1 MINPTDLS
9 ASEPDNIIDTF
20 ENVEQIKNLSDK
32 TVVILKP
39 ESCNINFVDV
49 DADERDRNVLF
60 IDDYSL
66 TIIVSIQIKYWIVN
80 NKITDS
86 YYIISYST
94 PNMNE
99 KNKIYHP
106 FYNDNSYD
114 DCCYEGEII
123 KKNAMTEQM
132 VNYLTMDED
141 ELSQYTGNTIPQ
153 DYKGFIMKSLS
164 NFWD

>member
-9 ASEPDNIIDTF
+9 ASHTDNIIDIF

-49 DADERDRNVLF
+49 DADDRDRNVLF

-114 DCCYEGEII
+114 DCCYEGEIV

-132 VNYLTMDED
+132 VNYLMMDED

>member
-1 MINPTDLS
+1 MIENGDATEHKQD
-9 ASEPDNIIDTF
+9 DNIIDNF
-20 ENVEQIKNLSDK
+20 ENVYKIKKLSDK
-32 TVVILKP
+32 TVVVIEP
-39 ESCNINFVDV
+39 EYCNINFS
-49 DADERDRNVLF
+49 
-60 IDDYSL
+60 DDDDNHHDKLHNQVL

-99 KNKIYHP
+99 QNKIYHP
-106 FYNDNSYD
+106 FYNDKSYD

-132 VNYLTMDED
+132 VNYLMMDED
-141 ELSQYTGNTIPQ
+141 ELFQYSGNTMPR
-153 DYKGFIMKSLS
+153 DYKGQIMKALT

>member
-1 MINPTDLS
+1 MINTTDLS
-9 ASEPDNIIDTF
+9 ASHTDNIIDTF

>member
-49 DADERDRNVLF
+49 DADDRDRNVLF

-114 DCCYEGEII
+114 DCCYEGEIV

-132 VNYLTMDED
+132 VNYLMMDED

>member
-1 MINPTDLS
+1 MIHPTDLS
-9 ASEPDNIIDTF
+9 APHTDNIIDTF

-39 ESCNINFVDV
+39 ESCNINFVDA
-49 DADERDRNVLF
+49 DADERDRKVLF

>member
-9 ASEPDNIIDTF
+9 ASHTDNIIDTF

-49 DADERDRNVLF
+49 DADDRDRNVLF

>member
-1 MINPTDLS
+1 MINPTDLP

-39 ESCNINFVDV
+39 ESFNINFVDV
-49 DADERDRNVLF
+49 DERDRKLLPLG
-60 IDDYSL
+60 DYSL

-114 DCCYEGEII
+114 DCCYEGEIV

-132 VNYLTMDED
+132 VNYLMMDED
-141 ELSQYTGNTIPQ
+141 ELSQYTGNTMPN
-153 DYKGFIMKSLS
+153 DYKAFIMKTLTY
-164 NFWD
+164 FWD

>member
-9 ASEPDNIIDTF
+9 AAEPDNIIDTF

-39 ESCNINFVDV
+39 ESCNINFVDA
-49 DADERDRNVLF
+49 DADERDRKVLF

>member
-1 MINPTDLS
+1 MINPTDLP

-39 ESCNINFVDV
+39 ESFNINFVDV
-49 DADERDRNVLF
+49 DERDRKLLPLG
-60 IDDYSL
+60 DYSL

>member
-49 DADERDRNVLF
+49 DADERDRKVLF

-114 DCCYEGEII
+114 DCCYEGEIV

-132 VNYLTMDED
+132 VNYLMMDED

>member
-1 MINPTDLS
+1 MINPTDLP
-9 ASEPDNIIDTF
+9 ASHTDNIIDTF

-49 DADERDRNVLF
+49 DADDRDRNVLF

>member
-9 ASEPDNIIDTF
+9 ASHTDNIIDIF

-39 ESCNINFVDV
+39 ESCNINFVDA
-49 DADERDRNVLF
+49 DADERDRKVLF

>member
-9 ASEPDNIIDTF
+9 AAEPDNIIDTF

-49 DADERDRNVLF
+49 DADDRDRNVLF

>member
-9 ASEPDNIIDTF
+9 ASHTDNIIDTF

-49 DADERDRNVLF
+49 DADERDRKVLF

>member
-1 MINPTDLS
+1 MINTTDLQ
-9 ASEPDNIIDTF
+9 ASHTDNIIDTF
-20 ENVEQIKNLSDK
+20 KNVYKIKELSDK
-32 TVVILKP
+32 TVIIMEP
-39 ESCNINFVDV
+39 ESCNINFVD
-49 DADERDRNVLF
+49 ADERDRKMLF

-66 TIIVSIQIKYWIVN
+66 TITVSIQIKYWIVN

-86 YYIISYST
+86 YYIIGYST

>member
-1 MINPTDLS
+1 MINPTDLP

-49 DADERDRNVLF
+49 DADDRDRNVLF

-153 DYKGFIMKSLS
+153 DYKGFIMKSLT

>member
-1 MINPTDLS
+1 MINTTDLS
-9 ASEPDNIIDTF
+9 ASHTDNIIDTL

-49 DADERDRNVLF
+49 DADERDRKVLF

-123 KKNAMTEQM
+123 KKNAMTEQI

>member
-9 ASEPDNIIDTF
+9 AAEPDNIIDTF

>member
-1 MINPTDLS
+1 MINPTDLP
-9 ASEPDNIIDTF
+9 ASHTNNIIDTF

-39 ESCNINFVDV
+39 ESCNINFVDA
-49 DADERDRNVLF
+49 DADERDRKVLF

>member
-1 MINPTDLS
+1 MINPTDLP
-9 ASEPDNIIDTF
+9 ASHTNNIIDTF

-49 DADERDRNVLF
+49 DAGERDRKVLF

>member
-9 ASEPDNIIDTF
+9 AAEPDNIIDTF

-49 DADERDRNVLF
+49 DADERDRKVLF

>member
-39 ESCNINFVDV
+39 ESCNINFVDA
-49 DADERDRNVLF
+49 DADERDRKVLF

-114 DCCYEGEII
+114 DCCYEGEIV

-132 VNYLTMDED
+132 VNYLMMDED

>member
-49 DADERDRNVLF
+49 DADERDRKVLF

>member
-1 MINPTDLS
+1 MINPTDLP
-9 ASEPDNIIDTF
+9 ASHTDNIIDTF

-39 ESCNINFVDV
+39 ESCNINFVDA
-49 DADERDRNVLF
+49 DADERDRKVLF

>member
-1 MINPTDLS
+1 MIENENAT
-9 ASEPDNIIDTF
+9 EHKQHDNIIDNF
-20 ENVEQIKNLSDK
+20 ENVNKIKKLSDK
-32 TVVILKP
+32 IVVIIKP
-39 ESCNINFVDV
+39 EYCNIDF
-49 DADERDRNVLF
+49 RD
-60 IDDYSL
+60 DDNSHTLHNQVL
-66 TIIVSIQIKYWIVN
+66 TITVSIQIKYWIIN

-99 KNKIYHP
+99 QNKIYHP
-106 FYNDNSYD
+106 FYGDKSYD

-132 VNYLTMDED
+132 VNYLMMDED

>member
-9 ASEPDNIIDTF
+9 ASHTDNIIDTF

-39 ESCNINFVDV
+39 ESCNINFVDA
-49 DADERDRNVLF
+49 DADERDRKVLF

>member
-39 ESCNINFVDV
+39 ESCNINFVDA
-49 DADERDRNVLF
+49 DADERDRKVLF